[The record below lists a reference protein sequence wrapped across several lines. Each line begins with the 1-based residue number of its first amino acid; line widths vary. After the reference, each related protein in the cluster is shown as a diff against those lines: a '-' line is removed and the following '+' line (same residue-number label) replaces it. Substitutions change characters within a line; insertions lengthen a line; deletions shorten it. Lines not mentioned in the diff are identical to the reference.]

1 MISLDEQRTERP
13 SNNCARGAG
22 RKSKDDGATI
32 DGPLMLV
39 GHNDGRKVALGT
51 FLGDVS
57 NGDGWEQQLHGSR
70 GRFVYVSSAP
80 ADKRDYIFTHG
91 GGGIPGADDVPL
103 NCCIPI

>member
-1 MISLDEQRTERP
+1 M
-13 SNNCARGAG
+13 N
-22 RKSKDDGATI
+22 DGATI